1 VAAVPYSPPA
11 VIFPLPVFLRQ
22 QNSSISDCNTVTIAG
37 LLYVPG
43 GSANNPVLEFGI
55 RPNGLSGPQPSFNKS
70 SIKMVRNSAND
81 SDGFGL
87 TFCLMGS
94 DIITDGFGNAFC
106 HCLALGTSNTYLA
119 GGSAGPKQ
127 TLRLSYD
134 TWHKIFFSADVSVTT
149 HGGETAPSSFTL
161 TQGYTAYVFCDGLQ
175 VQLLPLAGANSTSA
189 GWGPY
194 QSAPTN
200 QFPGFPDY
208 TQDQSIFNYTSPPIP
223 VSVFGQEIGVP
234 IETIDAGLLV
244 SPLVYSD
251 LQIWYGTYIDP
262 TGSYGG
268 ATRAKPTQANSQYG
282 KVDPVLLGQLVD
294 AAIAGGLDPLY
305 VLTAM
310 NIESAY
316 GTQPGIFKNNP
327 AEPNGI
333 FQLNAEHINDALG
346 TNLTTASQ
354 VQDNNNQMR
363 AFVASNIQYANTAIP
378 SYMDVAIQYFGSDP
392 TGVYSY
398 IGQLGSVNQTNAL
411 QALSSAP
418 STLIKNLPPPSN
430 TELLGQ
436 AWSNDQSGITGNS
449 TITAW
454 FNSLNALWTSAGAD
468 AASRLQGTSNT
479 NLNAFINQLGRPV
492 PPIVAASVFG
502 DQTLLFSGNARTFPV
517 NGGSTESIEIF
528 SLVNGPLIDF
538 SPGP

>member
-1 VAAVPYSPPA
+1 MPSKGLGIGALGFGQLGNATIPGGNVAAVPYSPPA

-43 GSANNPVLEFGI
+43 GSANNPILEFGI

-81 SDGFGL
+81 ADGFGL

-134 TWHKIFFSADVSVTT
+134 TWHEIFFSADVSVTT

-194 QSAPTN
+194 QTAPAN

-251 LQIWYGTYIDP
+251 LQMWFGTFIDP
-262 TGSYGG
+262 TGTYVANNAVNPQPPFDG
-268 ATRAKPTQANSQYG
+268 AQ
-282 KVDPVLLGQLVD
+282 VDWPLMQMLVD
-294 AAIAGGLDPLY
+294 AMVAGGVNPLMMMTVY
-305 VLTAM
+305 
-310 NIESAY
+310 NIETQY
-316 GTQPGIFKNNP
+316 GT
-327 AEPNGI
+327 
-333 FQLNAEHINDALG
+333 
-346 TNLTTASQ
+346 
-354 VQDNNNQMR
+354 
-363 AFVASNIQYANTAIP
+363 
-378 SYMDVAIQYFGSDP
+378 
-392 TGVYSY
+392 
-398 IGQLGSVNQTNAL
+398 
-411 QALSSAP
+411 
-418 STLIKNLPPPSN
+418 
-430 TELLGQ
+430 
-436 AWSNDQSGITGNS
+436 
-449 TITAW
+449 
-454 FNSLNALWTSAGAD
+454 
-468 AASRLQGTSNT
+468 
-479 NLNAFINQLGRPV
+479 
-492 PPIVAASVFG
+492 VFG
-502 DQTLLFSGNARTFPV
+502 P
-517 NGGSTESIEIF
+517 
-528 SLVNGPLIDF
+528 
-538 SPGP
+538 